1 MTCHQALS
9 LLEDSVDNEL
19 SPSQAA
25 ELEEHLSA
33 CATCRQ
39 EYQAS
44 QQLKQYLKQLQQDSL
59 VPNPGEDYWSEV
71 TSLVL
76 AKTSGLS
83 VSNTDSVRIIEVRPK
98 AEERRSLVRS
108 LMLFAA
114 SLVIM
119 LSAIYLGMQRQQMT
133 ASVNNSTSPVL
144 MTASLSNVVASDNR
158 AIVTREEENQM
169 VRGMMALSTPGPV
182 GRYGGLTELL
192 SDR

>member
-25 ELEEHLSA
+25 DLEEHLKA
-33 CATCRQ
+33 CDSCRQ

-44 QQLKQYLKQLQQDSL
+44 LQLKQSLKQLQQDAR
-59 VPNPGEDYWSEV
+59 VPDPGEDYWSEV

-76 AKTSGLS
+76 AKTVDSTTREPAR
-83 VSNTDSVRIIEVRPK
+83 VVDIRSNADD
-98 AEERRSLVRS
+98 RRSLVRS

-114 SLVIM
+114 SLIIM
-119 LSAIYLGMQRQQMT
+119 LSAIYLGMQRNQMS
-133 ASVNNSTSPVL
+133 ASADFGTSPIL
-144 MTASLSNVVASDNR
+144 MTATLSDVMASDNR

-169 VRGMMALSTPGPV
+169 VRGMLALSTPGPV